1 VLAGRYTSY
10 TIWPQNTA
18 VIHWQKEQNI
28 CLNKQKLKSQWS
40 FIVAR
45 TEFVKKYAKIKK
57 KQWYLVAKEYIEFFL
72 NKPLQDH

>member
-57 KQWYLVAKEYIEFFL
+57 TVVFSGERVHRIFF
-72 NKPLQDH
+72 K